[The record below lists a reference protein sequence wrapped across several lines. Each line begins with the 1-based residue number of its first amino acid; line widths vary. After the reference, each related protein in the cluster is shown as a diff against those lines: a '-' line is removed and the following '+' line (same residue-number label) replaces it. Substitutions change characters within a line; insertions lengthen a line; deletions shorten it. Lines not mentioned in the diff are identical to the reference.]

1 MWEVDELSSIN
12 KLKSLIKKRYGKGLE
27 ISRLTELNSVSSK
40 IDYFFKKSNMIIPIV
55 HDEAYL
61 GTAIIEQASDI
72 DKEQLYTLSSLVKM
86 TLTPALFSKYQQLY
100 ENNVN
105 ALDESFCENL
115 VFSSKAEL
123 ESQTSAEECGVISQ
137 VLHLNG
143 LPEIVLKVAHQI
155 HELDRRWGFV
165 PLEDLN
171 IQIACVD
178 DIMKLGAMTIFI
190 RDILTLDIE
199 KQKILTQ
206 YQKQFVKGNSAYPL
220 VIIGS
225 NLHLSALAS
234 HHKISEGLVECLDE
248 YTFEVDKA
256 PLTYKKLK
264 EVTELMFFK

>member
-12 KLKSLIKKRYGKGLE
+12 KLKSLIRKRYGKGLE
-27 ISRLTELNSVSSK
+27 ISRLTELNSVSSEAE
-40 IDYFFKKSNMIIPIV
+40 YFFKKSNMIIPIV

-100 ENNVN
+100 ENNAN
-105 ALDESFCENL
+105 ALEDTFCESL
-115 VFSSKAEL
+115 VFSSKTEL
-123 ESQTSAEECGVISQ
+123 AHEALVEEHGVISQ

-155 HELDRRWGFV
+155 HELDHRWGFV

-171 IQIACVD
+171 IQITSIE

-190 RDILTLDIE
+190 RDILGLDIE
-199 KQKILTQ
+199 KQKILTL
-206 YQKQFVKGNSAYPL
+206 YQKQFPRGNSVYPL

-225 NLHLSALAS
+225 NLHLSALAVN
-234 HHKISEGLVECLDE
+234 HKMSQALVECLDE